1 MPVNKAKRERN
12 GEKSDR
18 SWQRNLSEGTAASQG
33 GCPGEKGGLCSSIF
47 LLLIPAGRAIPL
59 FQGNSVHTGDTTRR
73 EPRMP
78 LLPAVPGQCPQRW
91 LRGPGTHPSFPGNTA
106 SSHTTL
112 RKRPLKATH
121 FPRELH
127 LHLLSPS
134 AAPKLLLLLHQLLI
148 PSPRAALLSS
158 LLPDAVKDSLNLE
171 YWNFYWQ
178 ELLCL

>member
-1 MPVNKAKRERN
+1 MPLPVNKAKRERN
-12 GEKSDR
+12 GEKSNC

-91 LRGPGTHPSFPGNTA
+91 LWAPAHTRRSQGTLRPRTQPCGKGLSKRPIFPESCTSTSFPLQLPQNSSCCCISC
-106 SSHTTL
+106 SSH
-112 RKRPLKATH
+112 
-121 FPRELH
+121 
-127 LHLLSPS
+127 LLV
-134 AAPKLLLLLHQLLI
+134 LL
-148 PSPRAALLSS
+148 
-158 LLPDAVKDSLNLE
+158 
-171 YWNFYWQ
+171 F
-178 ELLCL
+178 